1 MTVLAYTIDHAAGPI
16 QARGHKPAPLGPLG
30 PLDVALTHTGICQTD
45 LGMIDDHYGQ
55 SRFPFVPGPRK
66 KP

>member
-1 MTVLAYTIDHAAGPI
+1 MTVLACTIDHAAGPI
-16 QARGHKPAPLGPLG
+16 QPRGHEPAPLGPLEV
-30 PLDVALTHTGICQTD
+30 DVALTHTGICQTG

-66 KP
+66 KR